1 MDERHLSR
9 WSGRF
14 LVQTTIEIRADS
26 KSGVSRPACTG
37 ERVDRIAQRE
47 QSFEVGS
54 NRPDLPVRGDWKG
67 RLEAA
72 PQDPV
77 RDDGSHNRGQ
87 RNGELCR
94 WYGEERSRDRE
105 LAERG
110 ATAPEHHEQAA
121 DGSVRRKIGQRIP
134 NREVDD
140 LPREEGLLP
149 SGQPDQSSSP
159 RSRPHDDSGHAL
171 DSPEPEARLDA
182 QVGRRSPPEGH
193 GRCQPK

>member
-1 MDERHLSR
+1 MDERHFSR

-14 LVQTTIEIRADS
+14 LVQTTIENPRRFQIRRVAA
-26 KSGVSRPACTG
+26 RRTG
-37 ERVDRIAQRE
+37 ERVERIVQRE

-54 NRPDLPVRGDWKG
+54 DLLDLPVRRDWKG

-94 WYGEERSRDRE
+94 WYREERGRDRE

-110 ATAPEHHEQAA
+110 AIAPEHHEQAA

-134 NREVDD
+134 NREVED

-149 SGQPDQSSSP
+149 SGQTEQSSSP

-182 QVGRRSPPEGH
+182 QVGRRSLPAGH
-193 GRCQPK
+193 GRCQRK